1 MSETFYRFHSFLFI
15 NYTVTTV
22 HPSGT
27 PLGPVV
33 VHVAAPD
40 FMNVP
45 DAATPCTQLLVYVD
59 DGSVT
64 NNAFMLVRDEH
75 PLNISW

>member
-1 MSETFYRFHSFLFI
+1 M
-15 NYTVTTV
+15 V

-40 FMNVP
+40 FINVP
-45 DAATPCTQLLVYVD
+45 VAATSCTQFNVYDD
-59 DGSVT
+59 DGSVM
-64 NNAFMLVRDEH
+64 NNAFIVASDVH